1 MFNSNRLDIF
11 SLTAAED
18 RLTKCKS
25 DRELCQRQQ
34 YELRELTDYMERLTI
49 FFKSLRESRG
59 YDHAE
64 T

>member
-25 DRELCQRQQ
+25 DRELCQR
-34 YELRELTDYMERLTI
+34 
-49 FFKSLRESRG
+49 
-59 YDHAE
+59 
-64 T
+64 